1 MEERFHWDAASGMQ
15 GWQVLGAGVS
25 GFASTS
31 GQALERGE
39 DGQSHVYAAVDCISN
54 CEDGS
59 EDPGWGNDKIWG
71 LVSTTSCTRRFVGG
85 VRFHADGAAVL
96 QLPSPWETRDNA
108 NDLLFVRSPPFSN
121 PVRISFD
128 IMGGGGLATNPVHMP
143 TSELDVHDGFLGV
156 CLRKT
161 VDGTFPKCAVID
173 CGSVA
178 NGWDGSVSCDSRAA
192 ERGWQSSGLSTWQ
205 HIEWDV
211 GDFEVTDT
219 VTQFTLEIIE

>member
-1 MEERFHWDAASGMQ
+1 
-15 GWQVLGAGVS
+15 
-25 GFASTS
+25 
-31 GQALERGE
+31 
-39 DGQSHVYAAVDCISN
+39 
-54 CEDGS
+54 
-59 EDPGWGNDKIWG
+59 
-71 LVSTTSCTRRFVGG
+71 
-85 VRFHADGAAVL
+85 
-96 QLPSPWETRDNA
+96 
-108 NDLLFVRSPPFSN
+108 
-121 PVRISFD
+121 
-128 IMGGGGLATNPVHMP
+128 MGGGGLATDPVHMP